1 MDPRSS
7 LDYNLG
13 RGEYAC
19 SPEEFINAL
28 EKAMQLVHL
37 MQEAVEA
44 GYAMKPLKA
53 DHA

>member
-37 MQEAVEA
+37 MQEA